1 MYYIEVIFVNN
12 LVDTAVE
19 MVKVQHMW
27 RIYLQRKEVQ
37 QSQGNS
43 GEWNI
48 SWTSYFSFLH
58 QMSPLHCRN
67 CFQGEKCAIIV

>member
-43 GEWNI
+43 GE
-48 SWTSYFSFLH
+48 
-58 QMSPLHCRN
+58 
-67 CFQGEKCAIIV
+67 